1 MQLSDRAPDLK
12 TGLKSGDLP
21 RKPTCHEGRDT
32 GEIDPPPPPGGGGI
46 KKKCFEK
53 PFL

>member
-32 GEIDPPPPPGGGGI
+32 GEIDPPPGGASM
-46 KKKCFEK
+46 KKKCLRK
-53 PFL
+53 PFS